1 MSLKNA
7 ASGYDSA
14 FEEDE
19 KLRKKQQ
26 ERHALFNKNK
36 GPRGG
41 LPSKLLLADAA
52 SQDEGKRR
60 RYQMSNLTAYER
72 HKMLIN
78 EYILYHPGSTSALQR
93 DTSKDKRD
101 IDVIRENHQFLWDA
115 SDAPDTWERQLAKK
129 YFDKLFKEYCIC
141 DLSRYKENKVGMRW
155 RIEKEVIDG
164 KGQFMC
170 GEKRCSE
177 TEGLRTWEMNFGYVE
192 QEVKKNALVKL
203 RLCHDCSYKVNYH
216 HKRKEVTRKRTKS
229 NADKHRH
236 KKKQR
241 REREEDETSKEET
254 QSTEPEKETTEKEEE
269 KDSEDSIWK
278 GPAKVEEEKSRE
290 EEFEEYLQ
298 DLFL

>member
-1 MSLKNA
+1 MALKNA

-26 ERHALFNKNK
+26 ERHALFNRNR

-78 EYILYHPGSTSALQR
+78 EYILYHPGSTNSLQR

-155 RIEKEVIDG
+155 RIEVEVIDG
-164 KGQFMC
+164 KGQFTC
-170 GEKRCSE
+170 GERRCSE
-177 TEGLRTWEMNFGYVE
+177 TEGLRTWEMNFGYIE

-229 NADKHRH
+229 NADKHRN

-241 REREEDETSKEET
+241 KEEDETAKEET
-254 QSTEPEKETTEKEEE
+254 QSTEPEKETTEKEGE
-269 KDSEDSIWK
+269 KDSEDSVWK